1 MPRETRQSTP
11 NQPKNRLHTSTS
23 NQPNTDHNQPPFTP
37 LNISEITD
45 FLTNKL
51 NDEDAQIPIK
61 YIQNLESQLNHS
73 QRLSSIGKITSE
85 IIHDFN
91 NILGTIL
98 GYTSILKNQFD
109 PKTENYEYAH
119 LIELSSQQGKI
130 LTRQLLDS
138 SRKEY
143 FTTSSLNVNEI
154 ITELQTILSKTL
166 RKEITIKTKI
176 QNDIPTIH
184 GDKSQI
190 HQVLMNLCINASD
203 AITNKGTI
211 TITSETTLAPRTI
224 LRDDSNTQPTKHIK
238 ITISDDGTGIDPS
251 IKNRIFEPFFTTKDE
266 GKGTGLGLSVV
277 KTILDKHHSHIDFQT
292 ETYKGTTFT
301 ILLPVNYEPD
311 QP

>member
-1 MPRETRQSTP
+1 MPHETRQSTP
-11 NQPKNRLHTSTS
+11 TQPKNRRHSSTS
-23 NQPNTDHNQPPFTP
+23 NQPNTNQNQPPFTP

-51 NDEDAQIPIK
+51 NDTDAQIPIK
-61 YIQNLESQLNHS
+61 YIRNLENQLNHS
-73 QRLSSIGKITSE
+73 QQLGSINRITSE

-109 PKTENYEYAH
+109 PKTENYEYTH
-119 LIELSSQQGKI
+119 LIELSSQQAKI

-143 FTTSSLNVNEI
+143 FTSNSLNVNEI
-154 ITELQTILSKTL
+154 ITDLHTILSKTL
-166 RKEITIKTKI
+166 RKEITIKIKT

-184 GDKSQI
+184 GNKSQI

-203 AITNKGTI
+203 AISNKGTI
-211 TITSETTLAPRTI
+211 TITSETTLVPRTI
-224 LRDDSNTQPTKHIK
+224 PRDEPNTQPTKHIK
-238 ITISDDGTGIDPS
+238 ITVSDDGTGIDPS

-266 GKGTGLGLSVV
+266 GKGTGLGLSLV
-277 KTILDKHHSHIDFQT
+277 KTILDKHHSYINFQT

-301 ILLPVNYEPD
+301 ILLPINYKPD

>member
-1 MPRETRQSTP
+1 MPYQPHLSKNT
-11 NQPKNRLHTSTS
+11 QPKNYPESTINDQTNA
-23 NQPNTDHNQPPFTP
+23 NQNQLPFTP
-37 LNISEITD
+37 LNLSEITA

-51 NDEDAQIPIK
+51 NNDDAKIPIN
-61 YIQNLESQLNHS
+61 YIQNLENQLDHS
-73 QRLSSIGKITSE
+73 QRLSSISKITSE

-119 LIELSSQQGKI
+119 LIELSSQRGKI
-130 LTRQLLDS
+130 LTRQLLNT

-143 FTTSSLNVNEI
+143 FTNNSLNLNEI
-154 ITELQTILSKTL
+154 ITDLHAILSKTL
-166 RKEITIKTKI
+166 RKEITIKIKT
-176 QNDIPTIH
+176 QNNIPTIH

-203 AITNKGTI
+203 AIPHKGTI
-211 TITSETTLAPRTI
+211 TITSKTTPTPMTI
-224 LRDDSNTQPTKHIK
+224 PGHDSNTHPTKHIK

-251 IKNRIFEPFFTTKDE
+251 IKDKIFEPFFTTKDE

-277 KTILDKHHSHIDFQT
+277 KTILDKHHSYIDFQT
-292 ETYKGTTFT
+292 ETNKGTTFT
-301 ILLPVNYEPD
+301 ILLPINYEPD
-311 QP
+311 QT

>member
-1 MPRETRQSTP
+1 MPRKTRQSTP
-11 NQPKNRLHTSTS
+11 IQPKNHHHSS
-23 NQPNTDHNQPPFTP
+23 INNQPNTDQNQPPFTP

-61 YIQNLESQLNHS
+61 YIQNLENQLNHS

-85 IIHDFN
+85 MIHDFN

-109 PKTENYEYAH
+109 PKTENYEYTH
-119 LIELSSQQGKI
+119 LIELSSRRGKI
-130 LTRQLLDS
+130 LTRQLLNS

-143 FTTSSLNVNEI
+143 FTTNSINVNEI
-154 ITELQTILSKTL
+154 ITDLHTILSKTL
-166 RKEITIKTKI
+166 RKEITIKIKT
-176 QNDIPTIH
+176 QDNIPTIP

-211 TITSETTLAPRTI
+211 TITSETTPKPKNIPTHDSSTQLA
-224 LRDDSNTQPTKHIK
+224 KHIK
-238 ITISDDGTGIDPS
+238 ITVSDNGTGIDPS
-251 IKNRIFEPFFTTKDE
+251 IKGRIFEPFFTTKDE
-266 GKGTGLGLSVV
+266 GKGTGIGLSVV

-292 ETYKGTTFT
+292 KTCKGTTFT
-301 ILLPVNYEPD
+301 ILLPINYEPD

>member
-1 MPRETRQSTP
+1 MLHEPHLSK
-11 NQPKNRLHTSTS
+11 NDKPKNNNNSTI
-23 NQPNTDHNQPPFTP
+23 NDQTNTDDDQPPFTP
-37 LNISEITD
+37 LNISDITD
-45 FLTNKL
+45 FLTKRL
-51 NDEDAQIPIK
+51 NNDDAQIPIK
-61 YIQNLESQLNHS
+61 YIQNLENQLNHS
-73 QRLSSIGKITSE
+73 QRLSSITKINSE

-98 GYTSILKNQFD
+98 GYTSILKNQFE

-119 LIELSSQQGKI
+119 LIESSSRRGKI

-143 FTTSSLNVNEI
+143 FKNNSLNVNEI
-154 ITELQTILSKTL
+154 ITDLHTILSKTL
-166 RKEITIKTKI
+166 RKEITIKIKT

-190 HQVLMNLCINASD
+190 HQVLMNLCTNASD

-211 TITSETTLAPRTI
+211 TITSETTLTPMTT
-224 LRDDSNTQPTKHIK
+224 LRDEANTRPTKHIK
-238 ITISDDGTGIDPS
+238 ITVSDDGTGIDPS
-251 IKNRIFEPFFTTKDE
+251 IKGKIFEPFFTTKDE

-301 ILLPVNYEPD
+301 ILLPINYEPD